1 MLICRLIAPQW
12 LIEENPNLSKVK
24 EGIFNEEEIKEFNAI
39 GYNIYYLPNHPS
51 NYNGGTVDGKDID
64 VFNYCYVDM
73 DLKDGIYSSKEEF
86 IELVA
91 SNTELPP
98 TRIVDS
104 GGGMHVYWKVSDL
117 DAMSYLRFQRRL
129 MRLYST
135 DEAVGQI
142 FQLMRLPG
150 TSNTK
155 VKDTPRPCIELYSD
169 EVSYTSEQLDSILP
183 AISMADETYCQQHYN
198 RTHKLEESHNISG
211 VLPPKF
217 GLLIKNNKEVAKL
230 FSSPSNDRSKDDFR
244 LGHVMLG
251 HGFTRDEAMNVLYNS
266 AKAMQR
272 APSHRYSY
280 AENIVSQ
287 IWTYEE
293 STSEQKASTSPTVR
307 EVLSRGEEVVKG
319 IRFPCNRLVDD
330 TVHGFRLGQVIGI
343 VGGAGVGKTSLTLN
357 CFLWFCENNPDY
369 HHFFFSLEQTT
380 GDIADRIRTIC
391 GGNEALY
398 DKIHLVSNYADD
410 GTFTNYSMAKI
421 GEHITNWEK
430 ETKLKVGAVVVDHI
444 GVLSKETKNGEQDG
458 LIGVCKEMRAVAGVT
473 KTLILMLS
481 QAPRE
486 KAGVGDL
493 ELDKSAAYGTV
504 FFESFVDYLICL
516 WAPLKR
522 VYTEG
527 APTIMSIK
535 FAKIRYKKQGRDRI
549 KEDVRYHL
557 FFDSETERLRELTQ
571 EEETSATYYMNRAA
585 NARKADKKTD
595 IVPYESRRVT
605 DEPANQSATGITD
618 NRDSGRH

>member
-12 LIEENPNLSKVK
+12 LIEENPNLGKVK
-24 EGIFNEEEIKEFNAI
+24 EGIFSTEEINEYNTI
-39 GYNIYYLPNHPS
+39 GYNVYYLPNHPS
-51 NYNGGTVDGKDID
+51 HYTGGIVDGKDID
-64 VFNYCYVDM
+64 VFNYVYVDM
-73 DLKDGIYSSKEEF
+73 DLKDGTYASKEEF
-86 IELVA
+86 VALVA
-91 SNTELPP
+91 SAEVLLPSC
-98 TRIVDS
+98 IVDS
-104 GGGMHVYWKVSDL
+104 GGGVHVYWKVSDL
-117 DAMSYLRFQRRL
+117 DVMSYLRFQRRL
-129 MRLYST
+129 MRLFST
-135 DEAVGQI
+135 DEAIGQI
-142 FQLMRLPG
+142 FQLMRLPN
-150 TSNTK
+150 TMNTK
-155 VKDTPRPCIELYSD
+155 LKSTPRPCVELYTD
-169 EVSYTSEQLDSILP
+169 DISYTCEQLDSILP
-183 AISMADETYCQQHYN
+183 PISLADEDYCQKHYN
-198 RTHKLEESHNISG
+198 RTHKLEKTTFIDG
-211 VLPPKF
+211 KLPPKF
-217 GLLIKNNKEVAKL
+217 GQLIKTNKEVAKL
-230 FSSPSNDRSKDDFR
+230 FSSASNDRSKDDFR

-280 AENIVSQ
+280 AENIVDQ

-293 STSEQKASTSPTVR
+293 ASPVQKTNTSPTVR
-307 EVLSRGEEVVKG
+307 DILSRGEAVVKG
-319 IRFPCNRLVDD
+319 TRFPCNRLVDD
-330 TVHGFRLGQVIGI
+330 TVHGFRIGQVIGI

-357 CFLWFCENNPDY
+357 CFLWFCENNPDF

-391 GGNEALY
+391 EGNEALY

-410 GTFTNYSMAKI
+410 GTFTNYSMTMI
-421 GEHITNWEK
+421 GEHITAWEK
-430 ETKLKVGAVVVDHI
+430 ETGLKVGAVVVDHI
-444 GVLSKETKNGEQDG
+444 GVLAKEIKNSEQDG
-458 LIGVCKEMRAVAGVT
+458 LIGVCKDMKKVAGTT

-504 FFESFVDYLICL
+504 MFESYVDYLICL

-549 KEDVRYHL
+549 KEDTRYHL
-557 FFDSETERLRELTQ
+557 FFDPETERLRELTQ
-571 EEETSATYYMNRAA
+571 DEERSAAHFMGRALI
-585 NARKADKKTD
+585 ARNADKKTD
-595 IVPYESRRVT
+595 IVQYESRRVT
-605 DEPANQSATGITD
+605 DESIQSATGIND